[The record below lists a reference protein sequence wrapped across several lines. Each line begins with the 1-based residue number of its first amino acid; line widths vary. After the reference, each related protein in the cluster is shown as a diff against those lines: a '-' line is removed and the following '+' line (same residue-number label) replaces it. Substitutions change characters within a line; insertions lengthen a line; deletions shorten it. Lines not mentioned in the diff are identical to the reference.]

1 MSRLLTRAKC
11 RLNAATHRMY
21 TMPVL
26 VLMPHSRCNCRCV
39 MCDIWRANKNRKE
52 LSEADLQPHIDDLK
66 RLGVEQILL
75 SGGEALM
82 HSNLWR
88 FIRQIEPLGARIT
101 LLSTGLLLERNAENV
116 LRWCDDVIVSLD
128 GSRAVH
134 NAIRNVPRA
143 YERLQEGVAALKAKD
158 DTFPVTARC
167 VLQKDNFRDL
177 PNIIDSARTLG
188 VDQISFLAADVS
200 SEAFNRPGG
209 WPEERVETVALS
221 APEVAEFKAILER
234 CFETHAEAFQS
245 GFVAETP
252 AKLKSLVQYYRALLG
267 EGDFA
272 PVQCNAPWVSAVVE
286 ADGAV
291 RPCFFHESYGNIRE
305 GPLGSILNGPRAV
318 AFRRQLDVQKNP
330 VCRRCVCSLN
340 YR

>member
-1 MSRLLTRAKC
+1 MPRLLTRAKI
-11 RLNAATHRMY
+11 RLSAATHSMY
-21 TMPVL
+21 AMPVL

-39 MCDIWRANKNRKE
+39 MCDIWRANKNRQE
-52 LSEADLQPHIDDLK
+52 LSETDLQPHIDDLK
-66 RLGVEQILL
+66 RLAVEQILL

-88 FIRQIEPLGARIT
+88 FIRLIEPLGARIT
-101 LLSTGLLLERNAENV
+101 LLSTGLLLARNADNV

-128 GSRAVH
+128 GSPAVH

-143 YERLQEGVAALKAKD
+143 YERLQQGVAALKAKD
-158 DTFPVTARC
+158 DAFPVTARC

-200 SEAFNRPGG
+200 SEAFNRPGS
-209 WPEERVETVALS
+209 WPVERVETVALS
-221 APEVAEFKAILER
+221 AREAAEFEAILER
-234 CFETHAEAFQS
+234 CFETHAEAIQS
-245 GFVAETP
+245 GFVSESPT
-252 AKLKSLVQYYRALLG
+252 KLKSLAQHYRALLG
-267 EGDFA
+267 DGDFA

-291 RPCFFHESYGNIRE
+291 RPCFFHKSYGNIRE
-305 GPLGSILNGPRAV
+305 APLGSILNGPRAV
-318 AFRRQLDVQKNP
+318 AFRRGLDVQKNP